1 MEVFSNKVARS
12 TFGACTPRNKLSR
25 SGVRDYMINFSNFS
39 HLSSTL
45 LTLTPALWYIQFW
58 SQHFMHDDSAWD
70 TWVCDIYKI
79 YRLQDR
85 ARTGGKYHAR
95 QREKVKKSVRS
106 SPRSLWCCARGRI
119 LRLSALHN
127 ISLSPCAHR
136 QHSLAYVR
144 AQIDRTVTPS
154 SCAGAITSTAL
165 AHTHTREVE
174 KSRRDRAYKCLSASR
189 LNYQVHGEKVRWCHC
204 IYLST
209 RFMHTYIYNA
219 AHGV

>member
-1 MEVFSNKVARS
+1 
-12 TFGACTPRNKLSR
+12 
-25 SGVRDYMINFSNFS
+25 
-39 HLSSTL
+39 
-45 LTLTPALWYIQFW
+45 
-58 SQHFMHDDSAWD
+58 MHDDSAWD

-119 LRLSALHN
+119 LCLSAPHN

-165 AHTHTREVE
+165 AHTHTHQRSGEEPEIGLINVCL
-174 KSRRDRAYKCLSASR
+174 RAALTIKYMGKKWDGV
-189 LNYQVHGEKVRWCHC
+189 NC
-204 IYLST
+204 IYLSLST
-209 RFMHTYIYNA
+209 RLCIHIYTLGA
-219 AHGV
+219 WCYALGVAGGAFGRRPKAQCDNQPDWKSSLRPCECFCSARDKVCC